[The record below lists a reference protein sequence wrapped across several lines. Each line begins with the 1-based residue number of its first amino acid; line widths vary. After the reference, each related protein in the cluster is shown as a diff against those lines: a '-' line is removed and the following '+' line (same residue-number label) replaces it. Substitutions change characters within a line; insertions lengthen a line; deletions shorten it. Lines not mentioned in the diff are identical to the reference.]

1 MRELTKYAL
10 LANSEIPGIKI
21 ISLSHPYIIASVYD
35 YHRDDERVQE
45 RMEDMVQGRYPIA
58 KVKGYSIFLT
68 MFTSLEPCNNP
79 ELQRAELNEMAQFF
93 LEEKIG
99 HKPGQ
104 FAKCEESGRMQE
116 KINKFAER
124 RLRERKRRPNEM
136 AQFVL
141 SERIEKKKD

>member
-1 MRELTKYAL
+1 MREIPKYAIL
-10 LANSEIPGIKI
+10 TNSEMPGIKV
-21 ISLSHPYIIASVYD
+21 ISLERPYIIASVYD
-35 YHRDDERVQE
+35 YHRNDERAQE

-79 ELQRAELNEMAQFF
+79 DLQTAVLNEMAQFF

-104 FAKCEESGRMQE
+104 FMKCEESGRSE
-116 KINKFAER
+116 RKFTREGER
-124 RLRERKRRPNEM
+124 RKRER
-136 AQFVL
+136 
-141 SERIEKKKD
+141 IKKNII